1 MKRLALGAVMLA
13 ALAGCAST
21 PTVHTDYDPSAQFGN
36 FRTYAWL
43 QKPEGRSPL
52 VEQRVVAQIDAHLAG
67 RGWRQ
72 VAANEADVGV
82 AGHVVTQQQ
91 QSVDTFY
98 SGPAWGGYGWG
109 RWGGAGMGSATTTVR
124 NYEVGTLIVDMF
136 DMKTKQAIWR
146 GTASGTVP
154 SSPDAVNAKAQAG
167 VDKMFASF
175 PPGSAP
181 PAK

>member
-1 MKRLALGAVMLA
+1 MKKLALSAVLLT

-21 PTVHTDYDPSAQFGN
+21 PTVHTDYDPSVQFGN
-36 FRTYAWL
+36 FHTYTWL

-72 VAANEADVGV
+72 VAADGDVGL
-82 AGHVVTQQQ
+82 AAHVITQQQ

-109 RWGGAGMGSATTTVR
+109 RWGGPGMATTTVR
-124 NYEVGTLIVDMF
+124 NYEVGTLILDMF
-136 DMKTKQAIWR
+136 DMKTRQAIWR

-154 SSPDAVNAKAQAG
+154 SSPDAVNTKALAG
-167 VDKMFASF
+167 VDQMFASF

-181 PAK
+181 AK

>member
-1 MKRLALGAVMLA
+1 MNRLALGAVLLT
-13 ALAGCAST
+13 ALVACTST
-21 PTVHTDYDPSAQFGN
+21 PTVHTDFDPGAQFTGYK
-36 FRTYAWL
+36 TYTWL
-43 QKPEGRSPL
+43 KKPEGRSPL
-52 VEQRVVAQIDAHLAG
+52 VDQRVVAQIDSHLQA

-72 VAANEADVGV
+72 VSGTDADVGV
-82 AGHVVTQQQ
+82 AAHVATQQQ
-91 QSVDTFY
+91 QSLDTFY

-124 NYEVGTLIVDMF
+124 TYEVGTLVVDMF
-136 DMKTKQAIWR
+136 DMKTKQAVWR

-154 SSPDAVNAKAQAG
+154 DSPEALNAKAMAG

>member
-1 MKRLALGAVMLA
+1 MKTLAFGAVLLTV
-13 ALAGCAST
+13 LAGCAST
-21 PTVHTDYDPSAQFGN
+21 PTVHTDYDPSTRFDSFQ
-36 FRTYAWL
+36 TYAWL

-52 VEQRVVAQIDAHLAG
+52 VEQRVVAQIDSHLQS

-72 VAANEADVGV
+72 VGNTEADVGI
-82 AGHVVTQQQ
+82 AAHVITQQQ
-91 QSVDTFY
+91 QSMDTFY

-109 RWGGAGMGSATTTVR
+109 RWGGPGMGSATTTVR
-124 NYEVGTLIVDMF
+124 TFEVGTLVVDMF
-136 DMKTKQAIWR
+136 DMKTRQAIWR

-154 SSPDAVNAKAQAG
+154 DSPDAVNAKAQAG